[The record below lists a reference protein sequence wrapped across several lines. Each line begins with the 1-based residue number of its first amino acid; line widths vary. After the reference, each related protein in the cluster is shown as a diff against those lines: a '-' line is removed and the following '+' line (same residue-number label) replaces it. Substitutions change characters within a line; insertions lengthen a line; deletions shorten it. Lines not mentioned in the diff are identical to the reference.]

1 MNEIKVGDGVDLMK
15 RVIAESNSM
24 IDDKYEHPNSY
35 RIEAIKNRSISK
47 FKYLSNW
54 SEEDS
59 EKLFIGVIGNV

>member
-47 FKYLSNW
+47 FKYLSN
-54 SEEDS
+54 
-59 EKLFIGVIGNV
+59 